1 MDARI
6 TEKHDAAATLEIT
19 VPVEVVDA
27 TFERVMGALAR
38 QVRVPGFRP
47 GKAPR
52 GVLIQR
58 VGAEALAE
66 EVREALV
73 DDHYARA
80 VQELGL
86 TPVHAHFH
94 GDAPTAGAAYTFTVH
109 ADLYPEFTL
118 PDVDDIVVDAQ
129 VAAVSDEDVVGT
141 VARLREDNATLVPV
155 DRPVADGDVVYVETQ
170 GEGGGS
176 AMPVDLTRTEAH
188 IRDQLLGRRVGDEV
202 TLDLGADPTAAADDD
217 AASADAASEDAA
229 TSDASETDAPAGE
242 AETPADAEPPHRSL
256 AVKVTDV
263 KEKDLPEPD
272 DAFAAT
278 LGFTTWSEVDA
289 EIRRGLA
296 VEREREGFGAQ
307 REEIV
312 EKLMAG
318 TEVALPASL
327 VRRREGHLV
336 EDLARDLERRGTT
349 LAAYLERLEA
359 DEQRAGFEAEL
370 RAAAERGVKRDLVL
384 ERLLEVRGTRVDD
397 DELEDALRHLAQRE
411 RKDVARFKRD
421 QGEAWIEN
429 YRFLLARDRALD
441 DLVREKTGRAPADAA
456 AGASAAVA
464 AAEAA
469 RRADA
474 EDEENDDA

>member
-19 VPVEVVDA
+19 VPVDVVDA
-27 TFERVMGALAR
+27 TFERVMGTLAR

-94 GDAPTAGAAYTFTVH
+94 GDAPTAGEAYTFTVH

-129 VAAVSDEDVVGT
+129 VAEVSDEDVAGT
-141 VARLREDNATLVPV
+141 VERLREDNATLVPV
-155 DRPVADGDVVYVETQ
+155 DRPVAEGDVVYVETQ

-176 AMPVDLTRTEAH
+176 AMPVDLTRTEPH
-188 IRDQLLGRRVGDEV
+188 IRDQLLGRSVGDEV
-202 TLDLGADPTAAADDD
+202 VLDLGPDPTATPSDETAADTTETEAGASD
-217 AASADAASEDAA
+217 AADAG
-229 TSDASETDAPAGE
+229 SETEAAG
-242 AETPADAEPPHRSL
+242 TEPPHRSL
-256 AVKVTDV
+256 AVKLTDV

-272 DAFAAT
+272 DAFATT
-278 LGFTTWSEVDA
+278 LGFTAWSEVDA

-296 VEREREGFGAQ
+296 AEREREGFTAQ

-312 EKLMAG
+312 EKLMAA

-359 DEQRAGFEAEL
+359 DDQRAGFEAEL

-384 ERLLEVRGTRVDD
+384 ERLLEVRGTRIGD

-411 RKDVARFKRD
+411 RKDVGRFKRD

-441 DLVREKTGRAPADAA
+441 ELVREKTGRAAADAD
-456 AGASAAVA
+456 AGISAAVA

-469 RRADA
+469 GPAAAD
-474 EDEENDDA
+474 EPSDDA